1 MDRLIS
7 LLDSQFVYALGWT
20 IVHSFWQSLIVFT
33 LLSLSLLMCQ
43 RSKPEI
49 RYGLSIIAL
58 ICCLLISIKTFVY
71 CYQDVAQASQ
81 LFTQLQ
87 TTLNTP
93 QIQNWWVT
101 TFTTINPWL
110 DTIVLFWCV
119 GFIIQGIRYGYDIRL
134 THKLKSQSVSHL
146 PQQWDKRLQSLVQKL
161 GVTKSVAFMHSTKIN
176 VPCVIGHF
184 KPVILLPLGIL
195 VQLPQAHIEAIVLHE
210 LAHVKRH
217 DYLTNILLCLI
228 KVLFFFNPLVLA
240 IGKKISIERENICDD
255 IAVKACGDPLTF
267 ANSLSQ
273 FADVTP
279 VSQSAMAA
287 SKDKYLLLERVK
299 RLFPNNGKLATSTE
313 RLIALICAGLLGLTL
328 NVNAKNQP
336 SPAEFEATPT
346 QLETVYFPVKQDA
359 TSSDIAEEIP
369 SSEAEIAKPTKGVN
383 NEMASN
389 DETAIASESVN
400 NLNIAVK
407 ASQKPSLDKVPLIK
421 STPNIAAK
429 PLQKPLENNQSLPLL
444 AQNNATETSSAAGHY
459 LALKN
464 EKVKKAKKAVKQIK
478 ETIQTPQQ
486 PTGRVYASTDKFS
499 SFSLESPNA
508 LDNIDQIIFA
518 PISTSDTEFS
528 KGARKWR
535 NVVGQYFSE
544 VQSQQS
550 RVITL
555 NSKDRATAVFT
566 GMNSSLI
573 AQIRIKDV
581 KLLDVTKGIKTN
593 VISTIRYPT
602 SGESRT
608 MATKWRDSRRV
619 DRANPGLSD
628 TPDLSDINISS
639 PIQKLETTLALH
651 PRADLTKVKFV
662 LEVIAE
668 VVFVDTSNYEYM
680 GSGLKKIWLDS
691 SNVEPALL
699 TLARHEGSPTNSRT
713 RTELNADIIKNMWDI
728 LISHLQ
734 NDVYQVATAIKNK
747 ELELTLAESLENLPT
762 ENTDIKR
769 NLASQ
774 YFRIENSEFE
784 EFIISSTDFLDNFK
798 QATYTPILT
807 KNVELK
813 STQSVW
819 HQRLKLA
826 LHLLSNQPEQLFRLA
841 KSVEFKTDIS
851 SADSDQNL
859 FVQIKFKE
867 MALYSRS
874 ANRVYRTGAAQG
886 SKGSNYNRGATATG
900 IGLSPSK
907 DDVGGATV
915 RKEIALQPSAF
926 ASKLYLQGQFEIT
939 LVDPQT
945 HQVLGHALSVNT
957 VNPKHSEYKKVAKQ
971 MQAQNIEVSRE
982 EMLILALLGQVKT
995 QLHKELQRIKQ
1006 SEVSVEPI
1014 QLSAELTK
1022 KLIDAPLKSQHKSSE
1037 ITVAHL
1043 AY

>member
-1 MDRLIS
+1 
-7 LLDSQFVYALGWT
+7 
-20 IVHSFWQSLIVFT
+20 
-33 LLSLSLLMCQ
+33 MCQ

-49 RYGLSIIAL
+49 RYGLSIVAL
-58 ICCLLISIKTFVY
+58 ICCLLISVKTFVY

-110 DTIVLFWCV
+110 DTIVLCWCV

-134 THKLKSQSVSHL
+134 TQKLKSQSVSHL

-228 KVLFFFNPLVLA
+228 KVLFFFNPSVLA

-346 QLETVYFPVKQDA
+346 QLETVNFPVKQDA

-407 ASQKPSLDKVPLIK
+407 ASQKPSLDNVPLIK

-429 PLQKPLENNQSLPLL
+429 PLQKTLEDNQSLPLL

-528 KGARKWR
+528 QGARRWR
-535 NVVGQYFSE
+535 NVVSQYFSE
-544 VQSQQS
+544 VQNQKP

-555 NSKDRATAVFT
+555 NRKDRTEADFT
-566 GMNSSLI
+566 GLNSSLI

-581 KLLDVTKGIKTN
+581 NLLGPGQETSRPLILRN
-593 VISTIRYPT
+593 STDSSI
-602 SGESRT
+602 
-608 MATKWRDSRRV
+608 MATKWRDSRRST
-619 DRANPGLSD
+619 PGPSD
-628 TPDLSDINISS
+628 NNISS
-639 PIQKLETTLALH
+639 PIQKLESTESLH
-651 PRADLTKVKFV
+651 SRADLKKVKFV

-668 VVFVDTSNYEYM
+668 VVFVDAINYEYV
-680 GSGLKKIWLDS
+680 GSGLKTIWLDS
-691 SNVEPALL
+691 ANVEPDLL
-699 TLARHEGSPTNSRT
+699 SLVRDRESPTNSRT
-713 RTELNADIIKNMWDI
+713 QTERNADIIKNAWDI
-728 LISHLQ
+728 LLSHLQ
-734 NDVYQVATAIKNK
+734 NDVYQVAAAIKNQ
-747 ELELTLAESLENLPT
+747 ELELTLATAMENSPT
-762 ENTDIKR
+762 KNSDLNR

-774 YFRIENSEFE
+774 YFRVENSEFE
-784 EFIISSTDFLDNFK
+784 DFIISSPDSLNDFKNLTYSPIGSEQVKLNSKHLEWKQHTTLALSNLAK
-798 QATYTPILT
+798 QAGQTYILT
-807 KNVELK
+807 KDLAKNVP
-813 STQSVW
+813 SS
-819 HQRLKLA
+819 
-826 LHLLSNQPEQLFRLA
+826 PEQINP
-841 KSVEFKTDIS
+841 SNN
-851 SADSDQNL
+851 QNL
-859 FVQIKFKE
+859 VVQIDVKSME
-867 MALYSRS
+867 RYSRN
-874 ANRVYRTGAAQG
+874 ANRIYRNAPEYTSG
-886 SKGSNYNRGATATG
+886 GSNYNRGAVATG
-900 IGLSPSK
+900 TGLSPSK

-915 RKEIALQPSAF
+915 RKGTLAMPSAF
-926 ASKLYLQGQFEIT
+926 DTKQYLRGEFDIT
-939 LVDPQT
+939 LLDPKT
-945 HQVLGHALSVNT
+945 HLVLGHAIAMTAVSPN
-957 VNPKHSEYKKVAKQ
+957 HSAFKKLAEQ
-971 MQAQNIEVSRE
+971 FNAQNQSASYED
-982 EMLILALLGQVKT
+982 MLLLALFEQVKT
-995 QLHKELQRIKQ
+995 QLHNELSRVQQGK
-1006 SEVSVEPI
+1006 VSVKPI
-1014 QLSAELTK
+1014 QLTTEQVKNIT
-1022 KLIDAPLKSQHKSSE
+1022 DAPLISQHKRSDF
-1037 ITVAHL
+1037 TVANL